1 MSLTKV
7 HGLGGRVLRRVRREF
22 ASHMERVRHHIL
34 PSFSPELIG
43 ILPND
48 AQRFAFM
55 KPSSVLALCA
65 PFAALATLVQEQSD
79 QARAHVFDLLGSGPT
94 TVAHGLESRGFESIR
109 YPAAPTVD
117 ADTAGHWLVGRINRT
132 NLKESRRIWQMV
144 GPGYIPI
151 DWQRDFISGYCW
163 DVRVWHR
170 DIRLGHLP
178 GVDIKVPWELAR
190 MQHLPNL
197 ALAGHFARLH
207 TPGFQDASVY
217 EQELRNQILDFIA
230 TNPPGFGVN
239 WSCAMDVAIRCA
251 NLLVAR
257 DILVASGA
265 SLDEAFERCFAAS
278 IYAHARHVVKN
289 LEWSPVYRG
298 NHYLANIVGLLFAAA
313 YLPKSEEVDSWLM
326 FATQELLA
334 EVHYQFHEDGS
345 NFEASVCYHRLSAEM
360 VLWGVAV
367 LAGLSPEKHSVLTQP
382 GRHRLRAL
390 PRLRPKAFEMHAVP
404 GGAARTS
411 PVPPWCWE
419 RLKRMADF
427 TEALTRPDGMV
438 AQFGD
443 NDSGRFITLISGEQ
457 IRAGNDPSNPLW
469 SLDHGALVAGIR
481 ALLGESTNAPVTD
494 DVNAWVVK
502 GFAGLG
508 GVGATSPSS
517 TRPQND
523 MGKRLHAIGD
533 DSVWHECVNKL
544 EQAPATSRWTSRFE
558 TSSAGF
564 LKDIHSAAFPGMG
577 CYVFRSERLFLAVR
591 CGEIGVMGLGA
602 HAHCDQL
609 AIELVIDGE
618 SRVRDP
624 GTYVYTPSTHKRN
637 AYRSARAHHVP
648 HVEGRE
654 PANLALGLFDLR
666 GAASGECLYAGP
678 RGFIGRHAGY
688 GAWVVRIIALEDSG
702 ITIHDIAEGGLPLSS
717 SSPDPVPFS
726 PAYGRVMG
734 KSLVRP

>member
-1 MSLTKV
+1 MPLTKV

-22 ASHMERVRHHIL
+22 DSHMERVRHHIL

-43 ILPND
+43 VLPND
-48 AQRFAFM
+48 TQRFAFM

-65 PFAALATLVQEQSD
+65 PFPALATLVQQQSD

-109 YPAAPTVD
+109 YPATPTVH
-117 ADTAGHWLVGRINRT
+117 ADPAGHWLEGRINRT
-132 NLKESRRIWQMV
+132 NLKESRGIWQMV
-144 GPGYIPI
+144 GAGYIPI
-151 DWQRDFISGYCW
+151 DWQRDFISGHCW

-197 ALAGHFARLH
+197 ALACHFARQH
-207 TPGFQDASVY
+207 MPGFQDAPVY

-326 FATQELLA
+326 FATQELFA

-367 LAGLSPEKHSVLTQP
+367 LAGLSPEKCSVLTQP

-404 GGAARTS
+404 GDGDRTS

-419 RLKRMADF
+419 RLKKMADF

-443 NDSGRFITLISGEQ
+443 NDSGRFITLMSGEQ

-469 SLDHGALVAGIR
+469 SLDHSALVAGIR
-481 ALLGESTNAPVTD
+481 TLLGESTNAPVTD

-508 GVGATSPSS
+508 GMGATSPSS

-533 DSVWHECVNKL
+533 DSVWRECVRKL
-544 EQAPATSRWTSRFE
+544 EQAPAASRWTGRFE

-564 LKDIHSAAFPGMG
+564 LKDIHSTAFPGMG

-618 SRVRDP
+618 SCIRDP
-624 GTYVYTPSTHKRN
+624 GTYVYTPSAQKRN
-637 AYRSARAHHVP
+637 AFRSARAHHVP

-666 GAASGECLYAGP
+666 GAAPGECLYFGP

-726 PAYGRVMG
+726 PAYGRVLG